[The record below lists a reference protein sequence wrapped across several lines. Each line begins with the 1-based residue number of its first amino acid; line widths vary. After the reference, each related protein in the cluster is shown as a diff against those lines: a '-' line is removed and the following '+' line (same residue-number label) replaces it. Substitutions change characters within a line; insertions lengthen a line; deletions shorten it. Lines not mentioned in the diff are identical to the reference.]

1 MVWEEA
7 SRRLFLQSCHFQ
19 TAERILLMLEQ
30 ELLDW
35 RPPFYFQPFCL
46 QLSVE
51 RKDFWFPEHQV
62 ERRRLVSR
70 YRAW

>member
-35 RPPFYFQPFCL
+35 RPPFHFPPFCPYF
-46 QLSVE
+46 SVE
-51 RKDFWFPEHQV
+51 RKDFWFSEHQV
-62 ERRRLVSR
+62 ERGKLVGR
-70 YRAW
+70 HWAR